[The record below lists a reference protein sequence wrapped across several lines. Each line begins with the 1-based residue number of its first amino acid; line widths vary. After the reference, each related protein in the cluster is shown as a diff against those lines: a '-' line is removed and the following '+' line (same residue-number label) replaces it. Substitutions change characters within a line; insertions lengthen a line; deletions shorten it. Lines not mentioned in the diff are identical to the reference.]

1 LTQTLVTELS
11 TPAAAVPGA
20 QPGRSRTIPE
30 LWRQAVGEGRTEPA
44 YLVEAAG
51 GRREVSWQEAGGAVA
66 ELAHGLLALGIR
78 KGDAFAILGRNALE
92 WTLFDFALGS
102 IGAIS
107 TPIYASSAPRDC
119 LYILEHSESV
129 GVLVESDE
137 YRAKAAGFAGR
148 ILAYADLDGLRAQ
161 GREYAA
167 AHPTALDDAIAAVGE
182 DDLFTYIYTSGT
194 TGPPKACMIL
204 HRHYHAMATK
214 SEAYPESAAAGDV
227 MLLYLPLA
235 HNFGRTM
242 QLSGAHRGYTIAFLA
257 DPLRAAE
264 VLPQVRPT
272 VMPSVPR
279 LFEKVH
285 TIVTS
290 RLDEAD
296 GAKGALARW
305 SLGIGRRASEH
316 VQRGES
322 LPPWLAVR
330 HRVADRLVF
339 SKIREKAGFDRLRY
353 SNCGGA
359 PLAKEIAEFFHALG
373 IFIAEG
379 YGLSEC
385 TTGATVNHLTSFRFG
400 TVGKAMPGVELRIA
414 EDGEVL
420 VRSDTVFAGYFK
432 DAAAT
437 DEVLDADGWLHTG
450 DIGTLDD
457 DGFLT
462 ITDRKKDILVTAGGK
477 NVAPQNLENDLKT
490 SKYVSQAIVLGD
502 RRPYV
507 AALITIDETEVR
519 RELGGTEPVH
529 DSPATRELI
538 QAAVDEVNRE
548 RSRYEQIKRFAIL
561 PRDFTIDADELTPTL
576 KLKRRAVQQHFAA
589 EIEKLYSA

>member
-1 LTQTLVTELS
+1 MAELS
-11 TPAAAVPGA
+11 TTVAAAPGA
-20 QPGRSRTIPE
+20 KPGDRTIPE
-30 LWRQAVGEGRTEPA
+30 LWRNAVSEDRTEPA
-44 YLVEAAG
+44 YLVDDPAG
-51 GRREVSWQEAGGAVA
+51 WREVSWQAAGAAVD
-66 ELAHGLLALGIR
+66 ELANGLLALGIG

-92 WTLFDFALGS
+92 WTLFDFALAS

-107 TPIYASSAPRDC
+107 TPIYASSAPREC

-129 GVLVESDE
+129 GVLVENGD
-137 YRAKAAGFAGR
+137 YREKAAGFGGR
-148 ILAYADLDGLRAQ
+148 VLTYADLDGLRAQ
-161 GREYAA
+161 GREHAV
-167 AHPTALDDAIAAVGE
+167 AHPTALADATAAVGE

-204 HRHYHAMATK
+204 HRNYHAMATK
-214 SEAYPESAAAGDV
+214 SDAYPESAAAGDT

-242 QLSGAHRGYTIAFLA
+242 ELSGAHRGYTIAFLA

-264 VLPQVRPT
+264 VLPQIRPT

-290 RLDEAD
+290 RLDETG
-296 GAKGALARW
+296 GAKGVLARW
-305 SLGIGRRASEH
+305 AFSVGRSASER
-316 VQRGES
+316 VQNGES
-322 LPPWLAVR
+322 LPPWLAAR
-330 HRVADRLVF
+330 HRVADRLVLA
-339 SKIREKAGFDRLRY
+339 KIREKAGFDRLRY

-385 TTGATVNHLTSFRFG
+385 TTAATVNHQTSFKFG
-400 TVGKAMPGVELRIA
+400 TVGQAMPGVELRIA
-414 EDGEVL
+414 ADGEVL
-420 VRSDTVFAGYFK
+420 IRSDTVFAGYFK

-450 DIGTLDD
+450 DIGSLDE

-490 SKYVSQAIVLGD
+490 SKYVSQAIALGD

-507 AALITIDETEVR
+507 AALITLDEAEVR
-519 RELGGTEPVH
+519 RELGGTGPLH
-529 DSPATRELI
+529 DDPAARALI
-538 QAAVDEVNRE
+538 QGVVDEVNRE
-548 RSRYEQIKRFAIL
+548 RSRYEQIKRFTIL
-561 PRDFTIDADELTPTL
+561 PRDFTIDEDELTPTL

-589 EIEKLYSA
+589 EIEQLYSV

>member
-1 LTQTLVTELS
+1 MTGLS
-11 TPAAAVPGA
+11 TPRAAAPGA
-20 QPGRSRTIPE
+20 ESGGRRTIPA
-30 LWRQAVGEGRTEPA
+30 LWRNGVAEGRTAPA
-44 YLVEAAG
+44 YLVEDAG
-51 GRREVSWQEAGGAVA
+51 GWREVSWQEAGVAVD
-66 ELAHGLLALGIR
+66 ELANGLLALGIR

-92 WTLFDFALGS
+92 WTLFDFALAS

-129 GVLVESDE
+129 GVLVEVDE
-137 YRAKAAGFAGR
+137 HRAKAAGFAGR
-148 ILAYADLDGLRAQ
+148 IVSYADIANLRAQ
-161 GREYAA
+161 GRRHAA
-167 AHPTALDDAIAAVGE
+167 AHPTALAEATAAVTE

-204 HRHYHAMATK
+204 HRNYHAMATK
-214 SEAYPESAAAGDV
+214 SDAYPDSATAGDV

-242 QLSGAHRGYTIAFLA
+242 QLSGAHRGYAIAFLA

-290 RLDEAD
+290 RLDETD

-305 SLGIGRRASEH
+305 SVGIGRQASEH

-322 LPPWLAVR
+322 LPPWLALR
-330 HRVADRLVF
+330 HRAADALVL
-339 SKIREKAGFDRLRY
+339 SKIRARAGFDRLRY

-385 TTGATVNHLTSFRFG
+385 TTGATVNHLDFFKFG

-414 EDGEVL
+414 GDGEVL
-420 VRSDTVFAGYFK
+420 IRSDTVFAGYLK

-437 DEVLDADGWLHTG
+437 EKALDADGWLHTG
-450 DIGTLDD
+450 DVGRLDE

-490 SKYVSQAIVLGD
+490 SKYVSNAIVLGD

-507 AALITIDETEVR
+507 AALVTLDETEAR
-519 RELGGTEPVH
+519 REIGGTGSLH
-529 DSPATRELI
+529 DDPAARALVQTV
-538 QAAVDEVNRE
+538 VDEVNRV

-576 KLKRRAVQQHFAA
+576 KLKRRAVREHFAA
-589 EIEKLYSA
+589 DIDALYSA